1 MNDSKPI
8 VVAGIDVGK
17 SKLDV
22 HLLDGGVDRVFRNDQ
37 CGRRAVRNWLLGKG
51 VTRAVFEPTGR
62 YHRNLH
68 QCLAAAGIETVLV
81 NPLRS
86 RRFAE
91 ALGRL
96 AKNDRVDAGMLARF
110 GLLDDLAATPP
121 RPENL
126 RQLSDLLTLRRKL
139 LEQLGALRK
148 LCAELDPDSV
158 RCPSAALDGI
168 QASLAACERQMLECV
183 AADAA
188 LSRRADII
196 ESVPGCGPLTAAC
209 LCADMP
215 ELGTLGRRQAAS
227 LLGLAPYDRDSG
239 QHAGGRR
246 IRGGRAHPRRVL
258 YMAALSAVRW
268 EPGSQARYRRL
279 TARGKPH
286 KVAMVAVMRR
296 LACLLNTLLREDRL
310 WQAQPPCALPVA
322 AA

>member
-1 MNDSKPI
+1 MNEPSPI
-8 VVAGIDVGK
+8 VVAGIGVGK

-22 HLLDGGVDRVFRNDQ
+22 HLLEGGVDRVFRNDK
-37 CGRRAVRNWLLGKG
+37 CGRRAVRDWLLRHG

-68 QCLAAAGIETVLV
+68 QCLADAGIETVLV

-86 RRFAE
+86 RRCAE

-96 AKNDRVDAGMLARF
+96 AKNDRADAGMLARF

-121 RPENL
+121 RAENL
-126 RQLSDLLTLRRKL
+126 QQLSDLLALRRKL
-139 LEQLGALRK
+139 LDQLGALRK
-148 LCAELDPDSV
+148 LCAELDPQAA
-158 RCPSAALDGI
+158 RCSAATIDALQAGI
-168 QASLAACERQMLECV
+168 AACERHMLECV
-183 AADAA
+183 AADAV

-196 ESVPGCGPLTAAC
+196 ASVPGCGRLTAAC

-239 QHAGGRR
+239 RHMGGRR

-258 YMAALSAVRW
+258 YLAALTAIRW
-268 EPGSQARYRRL
+268 EPDSQARYGRL

-296 LACLLNTLLREDRL
+296 LACLLDTLLREDRL
-310 WQAQPPCALPVA
+310 WQAGPPCTALQA
-322 AA
+322 AP

>member
-1 MNDSKPI
+1 MNEPSPI

-22 HLLDGGVDRVFRNDQ
+22 HLLDGGIDRVFKNDQ
-37 CGRRAVRNWLLGKG
+37 CGRRAVRNWLLRRG

-96 AKNDRVDAGMLARF
+96 AKNDRVDAAMLARF

-121 RPENL
+121 RPDNL
-126 RQLSDLLTLRRKL
+126 RQLSDFLALRRKL
-139 LEQLGALRK
+139 LDQLGALRK
-148 LCAELDPDSV
+148 LCAELDPETA
-158 RCPSAALDGI
+158 RCSDATRDALRAGI
-168 QASLAACERQMLECV
+168 AACEQRMLECI
-183 AADAA
+183 AADAV

-196 ESVPGCGPLTAAC
+196 GSVPGCGPLTAAC

-239 QHAGGRR
+239 QYAGSRR
-246 IRGGRAHPRRVL
+246 IRGGRAHPRWVL

-268 EPGSQARYRRL
+268 ESDSKARYRRL

-310 WQAQPPCALPVA
+310 WQAEPPCTALQVA
-322 AA
+322 A

>member
-1 MNDSKPI
+1 MNQSIPI

-17 SKLDV
+17 AKLDV
-22 HLLDGGVDRVFRNDQ
+22 HLLEGGVDRVFRNDKD
-37 CGRRAVRNWLLGKG
+37 GRRAVRNWLLRHG

-96 AKNDRVDAGMLARF
+96 AKNDRVDAAMLARF

-121 RPENL
+121 RPGNL
-126 RQLSDLLTLRRKL
+126 RQLSDFLALRRKL
-139 LEQLGALRK
+139 LDQLGALRK
-148 LCAELDPDSV
+148 LCAELDPETA
-158 RCPSAALDGI
+158 RCSDATRDALRAGI
-168 QASLAACERQMLECV
+168 AACEQRMLECI
-183 AADAA
+183 AADAV

-196 ESVPGCGPLTAAC
+196 ASVPGCGPLTAAC

-215 ELGTLGRRQAAS
+215 ELGTLGRRQTAS

-268 EPGSQARYRRL
+268 ESDSQARYRRL

-310 WQAQPPCALPVA
+310 WQAEPPSTALQEA
-322 AA
+322 A